1 MPDFNGSLT
10 HTAPRA
16 TLAQLRT
23 RLAVRLGYAA
33 QAATG
38 MLPPGFGAQ
47 LDDLIQSAQTVLYR
61 RYPALHTERWWRWP
75 MPKGQRFYALDGA
88 VDAGGQ
94 VPDPL
99 RVTWAG
105 ISRDG
110 ESWRLLLGAV
120 DPLWFGSTNTGIPS
134 HYAIRQQIEVWPA
147 PDTGDWTLR
156 LKAHA
161 GLAPLVKDDDLTTLD
176 PEAVFLL
183 AFANAKAHERDPDA
197 DNYASQ
203 ANGYVHSLIAGTHT
217 TRRYVPGEPSPPPP
231 LPRPV
236 RV

>member
-1 MPDFNGSLT
+1 MPDFNGSLID
-10 HTAPRA
+10 TAPRA

-33 QAATG
+33 NVSTG
-38 MLPPGFGAQ
+38 MFPPGFAEQ
-47 LDDLIQSAQTVLYR
+47 LDDHIRSAHTALYR
-61 RYPALHTERWWRWP
+61 RYPALHTERWWRWT

-88 VDAGGQ
+88 ADALGQ

-105 ISRDG
+105 ISRDN

-120 DPLWFGSTNTGIPS
+120 DPLWFGSTQKGIPT
-134 HYAIRQQIEVWPA
+134 HYTIRQQLEVWPA

-161 GLAPLVKDDDLTTLD
+161 ALPPLVNDGDQTTLD

-183 AFANAKAHERDPDA
+183 ALANAKAHQGDNDA
-197 DNYASQ
+197 EHYAGQ
-203 ANGYVHSLIAGTHT
+203 ANAYVHSLIAGAHH

-231 LPRPV
+231 VSRPV
-236 RV
+236 QV